1 MFIQRKKVALL
12 LLIFIAIPITIAFSA
27 FKLSASKA
35 AIAADENKTE
45 YTLSDFGVAVPDD
58 GLDFNLSN
66 YGTENDALKLS
77 VPYVDE
83 NKVLKFSFAI
93 KFTDLSVKQE
103 IIVKFSNSANFQ
115 ISLTSNRMLS
125 VTFKEKSI
133 DSDTINLKSFLKD
146 YNSNDFVIFKFEIG
160 GGVVSSFCVKYC
172 NRECAIPL
180 ESTNVKVVSPALR
193 VYCVKGSG
201 ARLYDAYHSVTV
213 NNGRGTTAEIT
224 VEHGDI
230 LDEASLP
237 TTESYEKNGEAHNF
251 LGWKCDGVTFDL
263 STPIIKNIEIIA
275 EYDSNVA
282 EETLVTVL
290 DENGKEISEIDKT
303 TLSYEEI
310 IGKVQTPEKKF
321 IGFEY
326 DGKLYQTTAEIED
339 LKNDETVIART
350 ITLFM
355 EYGARIRTI
364 EPFGIRFAA
373 VASYSAADY
382 GIMLTTKDI
391 AKNSDLFTLENLKK
405 TGANVKIANKKQTQK
420 EFREVRDDNKG
431 LSNFAIALI
440 VKEYNYN
447 RVFASRAFAEIEY
460 CNGETKTIY
469 SDFSEDNCRSIYD
482 VAKVGLEKDKS
493 HHELYRKYC
502 NGVIDIKIE
511 GKNISL
517 LYTSNL
523 YTVNFSEEGTQL
535 ILTLEPNKECAIP
548 KNICISINGE
558 RVEFE
563 GVGGKIFKVDLSK
576 ISS

>member
-45 YTLSDFGVAVPDD
+45 YTLSDFGVVVPDD

-77 VPYVDE
+77 APYVDE

-103 IIVKFSNSANFQ
+103 IIVKFCNSANFQ
-115 ISLTSNRMLS
+115 ISLTSNLTLS
-125 VTFKEKSI
+125 VTFNGKSI

-146 YNSNDFVIFKFEIG
+146 YNSNVFVIFKFEID
-160 GGVVSSFCVKYC
+160 GGVVSSFCIKYY

-180 ESTNVKVVSPALR
+180 ESINVKVVSPALR
-193 VYCVKGSG
+193 VYCVKGRG

-237 TTESYEKNGEAHNF
+237 TTESYEKNGETHNF

-263 STPIIKNIEIIA
+263 STPIIKNIEIVA
-275 EYDSNVA
+275 EYDSNA
-282 EETLVTVL
+282 TEETLVTVL
-290 DENGKEISEIDKT
+290 DENGKEISEIAKT

-355 EYGARIRTI
+355 EYGARIT
-364 EPFGIRFAA
+364 
-373 VASYSAADY
+373 
-382 GIMLTTKDI
+382 
-391 AKNSDLFTLENLKK
+391 
-405 TGANVKIANKKQTQK
+405 
-420 EFREVRDDNKG
+420 VR
-431 LSNFAIALI
+431 A
-440 VKEYNYN
+440 
-447 RVFASRAFAEIEY
+447 
-460 CNGETKTIY
+460 
-469 SDFSEDNCRSIYD
+469 
-482 VAKVGLEKDKS
+482 
-493 HHELYRKYC
+493 
-502 NGVIDIKIE
+502 
-511 GKNISL
+511 
-517 LYTSNL
+517 
-523 YTVNFSEEGTQL
+523 
-535 ILTLEPNKECAIP
+535 
-548 KNICISINGE
+548 
-558 RVEFE
+558 
-563 GVGGKIFKVDLSK
+563 
-576 ISS
+576 

>member
-58 GLDFNLSN
+58 GIDFSSTNHGESKP
-66 YGTENDALKLS
+66 LKLITKTYS
-77 VPYVDE
+77 SLNFSFSLQLNENVQTSGKLIYFRLTTIRCLKFEFKSSDFTATLVERDE
-83 NKVLKFSFAI
+83 NEKEDKNAEVIIKTTDCFKDCKADDLIVFKIVVVAKENISLQVSCGNKDCEGNIKYSATINKLLLWSKGLKSAKLYNADANI
-93 KFTDLSVKQE
+93 KSTTLTVKNE
-103 IIVKFSNSANFQ
+103 SGDIVSPVDTKALTHSEIVKA
-115 ISLTSNRMLS
+115 
-125 VTFKEKSI
+125 
-133 DSDTINLKSFLKD
+133 
-146 YNSNDFVIFKFEIG
+146 
-160 GGVVSSFCVKYC
+160 
-172 NRECAIPL
+172 
-180 ESTNVKVVSPALR
+180 
-193 VYCVKGSG
+193 
-201 ARLYDAYHSVTV
+201 
-213 NNGRGTTAEIT
+213 
-224 VEHGDI
+224 VE
-230 LDEASLP
+230 
-237 TTESYEKNGEAHNF
+237 TE
-251 LGWKCDGVTFDL
+251 
-263 STPIIKNIEIIA
+263 
-275 EYDSNVA
+275 
-282 EETLVTVL
+282 
-290 DENGKEISEIDKT
+290 
-303 TLSYEEI
+303 
-310 IGKVQTPEKKF
+310 QKKF

-326 DGKLYQTTAEIED
+326 ESKLYKTADEIETID
-339 LKNDETVIART
+339 KNAVVTAKT
-350 ITLFM
+350 MTLYM

-391 AKNSDLFTLENLKK
+391 AKNSDSFTLENLEA
-405 TGANVKIANKKQTQK
+405 TGAKVKIANKKQTQK

-447 RVFASRAFAEIEY
+447 RVFASRAFAKIEY

>member
-12 LLIFIAIPITIAFSA
+12 LLIFIAIPITIAFSV
-27 FKLSASKA
+27 FKLSKSKS

-83 NKVLKFSFAI
+83 NNVLKFSFAI

-115 ISLTSNRMLS
+115 ISLTSNRTLS

-146 YNSNDFVIFKFEIG
+146 YNSNDFVIFKFEING
-160 GGVVSSFCVKYC
+160 AVVSSFCIKYY
-172 NRECAIPL
+172 NRECAISL
-180 ESTNVKVVSPALR
+180 ESINVKVVSPALR
-193 VYCVKGSG
+193 VYCVKGRG

-237 TTESYEKNGEAHNF
+237 TTESYEKNGETHNF

-290 DENGKEISEIDKT
+290 DENGEEISKIDKT

-310 IGKVQTPEKKF
+310 TSRVQTPEKRF

-326 DGKLYQTTAEIED
+326 DGKLYQTISEIED
-339 LKNDETVIART
+339 LNKDDTVIART

-373 VASYSAADY
+373 VASYSVADY

-391 AKNSDLFTLENLKK
+391 AKNSDSFTLENLKNS
-405 TGANVKIANKKQTQK
+405 GVNYKIACKSQSKFK
-420 EFREVRDDNKG
+420 ELLDKETG

-440 VKEYNYN
+440 VKEHNYN
-447 RVFASRAFAEIEY
+447 RVFASRAFAKIEY

-511 GKNISL
+511 GKTASL

-548 KNICISINGE
+548 KDICISINGE

-563 GVGGKIFKVDLSK
+563 KVSSKIFKVDLSK
-576 ISS
+576 ILS